1 MELSETWLQTFEK
14 EGFISVYE
22 WSDPAGIEYKE
33 HAHKG
38 KVSLFV
44 TDGSII
50 FNFSGETQEVV
61 VGTRLNIEPGQLHS
75 AVVGPNGWHVV
86 VGEEID
92 GDS

>member
-22 WSDPAGIEYKE
+22 WSDPAGTEYKE

-44 TDGSII
+44 TDGS
-50 FNFSGETQEVV
+50 
-61 VGTRLNIEPGQLHS
+61 
-75 AVVGPNGWHVV
+75 
-86 VGEEID
+86 